1 MPARSKTLG
10 PGFMRGSGGTKAGS
24 GYVSSPDAGGP
35 DLSTIRITSRFSAI
49 PETNYHGELTPV
61 LYFIILSPISFYSIF
76 SNSFSSVTSTNVI
89 INL

>member
-10 PGFMRGSGGTKAGS
+10 PGFMRGSGGAKAGS

-49 PETNYHGELTPV
+49 PETNYHGEFYLSTKV
-61 LYFIILSPISFYSIF
+61 TCLIILCDQF
-76 SNSFSSVTSTNVI
+76 N
-89 INL
+89 

>member
-49 PETNYHGELTPV
+49 PETNYHGEFFKVDLFFV
-61 LYFIILSPISFYSIF
+61 
-76 SNSFSSVTSTNVI
+76 
-89 INL
+89 NLNIYH